1 MASSYDDLLLQN
13 TKLLNQNE
21 ADSSSFV
28 VKTTVDLVAPEPP
41 ESKVINIANIAIHTD
56 KSMIVVLSCIIIDID
71 GDIEIPNKNPDMIK
85 NAVEEMLRFDSP
97 VVNSGA

>member
-13 TKLLNQNE
+13 TKLLSQNE

-41 ESKVINIANIAIHTD
+41 ESKVINIALQGGRNID
-56 KSMIVVLSCIIIDID
+56 KMMLLTERLAKENELLKQNMDESRPMEDS
-71 GDIEIPNKNPDMIK
+71 EIYDY
-85 NAVEEMLRFDSP
+85 
-97 VVNSGA
+97 